1 MTLLGGWMVALLAA
15 QPAAK
20 SPAPATASAAAP
32 ATAALSASAAAP
44 PSAPDADGVPLA
56 PLSGKPDLV
65 PLVPPPAEFTLS
77 LRDGDW
83 RVHVNLRP
91 GDPQPGAVLDLLF
104 DVGRQKQAEA
114 GEPQPVSDAKLML
127 TVSGPGPK
135 LRYLVRPLGDA
146 GVYGAHWTPSG
157 RGLWTLALAPYQDQG
172 PSVSFQVGAGEP
184 MPASA
189 QGHMVQASRMVVASH
204 MEAASRRAS
213 EPALTVRQLMEDLG
227 KRWQKEA
234 DQAQPDPA
242 QLEAMSRLL
251 EAVQGQV
258 PRAHAGAGA
267 EFDALAAAELA
278 TLAKGALP
286 EAASCLEC
294 HVKFR
299 DGWALEKKR

>member
-1 MTLLGGWMVALLAA
+1 MTLLGGWIAALLAA
-15 QPAAK
+15 QPAAT
-20 SPAPATASAAAP
+20 SPAPPAPAAAP
-32 ATAALSASAAAP
+32 AP
-44 PSAPDADGVPLA
+44 APDADGIPLA
-56 PLSGKPDLV
+56 SLSGKPDLV

-91 GDPQPGAVLDLLF
+91 GDPQPGAVLDLRF

-157 RGLWTLALAPYQDQG
+157 RGLWTLALAPYQDAG

-184 MPASA
+184 VPASS
-189 QGHMVQASRMVVASH
+189 QGHMVQASRMVASRVVASRV
-204 MEAASRRAS
+204 EVAAGRAS

-234 DQAQPDPA
+234 DQAQRDPA

-251 EAVQGQV
+251 KAVQGQV
-258 PRAHAGAGA
+258 PRAHAGEGA

-286 EAASCLEC
+286 EATSCLEC
-294 HVKFR
+294 HVRFR

>member
-1 MTLLGGWMVALLAA
+1 MAAEQGRLGEGVTLLGGWILALLA
-15 QPAAK
+15 
-20 SPAPATASAAAP
+20 
-32 ATAALSASAAAP
+32 
-44 PSAPDADGVPLA
+44 GGIPLA
-56 PLSGKPDLV
+56 PLTGGPDLV

-91 GDPQPGAVLDLLF
+91 GDPQPGAVLDLRF

-135 LRYLVRPLGDA
+135 LRYLVRPLGDS

-157 RGLWTLALAPYQDQG
+157 RGLWTLALAPYQDAG

-184 MPASA
+184 MPASS
-189 QGHMVQASRMVVASH
+189 QGHLVQASRMV
-204 MEAASRRAS
+204 ASRVVLASARAS
-213 EPALTVRQLMEDLG
+213 EPALTVRQLMVDLG
-227 KRWQKEA
+227 QRWQKEA
-234 DQAQPDPA
+234 DRAQPDPA

-251 EAVQGQV
+251 EVVQGQV
-258 PRAHAGAGA
+258 PRAHAGEGA

-286 EAASCLEC
+286 EATSCLEC

-299 DGWALEKKR
+299 DGWALEHQR

>member
-1 MTLLGGWMVALLAA
+1 MTLLGGWIAALLAA
-15 QPAAK
+15 QPAAT
-20 SPAPATASAAAP
+20 SPAPPAPAAAP
-32 ATAALSASAAAP
+32 AP
-44 PSAPDADGVPLA
+44 APDADGIPLA
-56 PLSGKPDLV
+56 PLTGGPDLV

-91 GDPQPGAVLDLLF
+91 GDPQPGAVLDLRF

-127 TVSGPGPK
+127 TVSGPGPR

-184 MPASA
+184 MPASS
-189 QGHMVQASRMVVASH
+189 QGHMVQASRMVL
-204 MEAASRRAS
+204 AAGRAS

-251 EAVQGQV
+251 KAVQGQV
-258 PRAHAGAGA
+258 PRAHAGEGA
-267 EFDALAAAELA
+267 EFDALSAAELA

-286 EAASCLEC
+286 EATSCLEC